1 MIALETPRLLLQR
14 LALED
19 APFILRLV
27 NEPSWLRFIGDRGV
41 HSLEDARRYLA
52 DGPLRSY
59 EKNGFGLYRIE
70 AREGGASLGICG
82 LLRREG
88 LDAVDIGFALL
99 PEHCGGGIATEA
111 ARAVLGEARALG
123 LRRVLAITVA
133 ENAASIRVLQKLGME
148 AEGTVRLPPGSGEL
162 LQVFSCSL

>member
-1 MIALETPRLLLQR
+1 MTALETGRLLLQR
-14 LALED
+14 LTLDD

-52 DGPLRSY
+52 DGPIRSY
-59 EKNGFGLYRIE
+59 QSNGFGLYRIE

-82 LLRREG
+82 LLRREA
-88 LDAVDIGFALL
+88 LDGVDIGFALL
-99 PEHCGGGIATEA
+99 PEHCGSGIATEA

-123 LRRVLAITVA
+123 LPRLLAITVP
-133 ENAASIRVLQKLGME
+133 ENAASIRVLRKLGME
-148 AEGTVRLPPGSGEL
+148 FERTVRLPPGSGEP
-162 LQVFSCSL
+162 LQLFSCSL